1 MYKNNF
7 YFFLNTLNEIIIK
20 NIIKFKNICI
30 IYRPKKELGADFK
43 EIEKI
48 RNFCKKNQLPFCIA
62 DNYQLALKY
71 NANGIF
77 ISSSNKNFI
86 KPIQIKNNF
95 KIIGA
100 AHNSF
105 EYTIKI
111 QQNCKEIMLSPMFCN
126 KKYSTNKILGLN
138 KFNLISMNWKTKLCA
153 LGGINLNNLK
163 KLKMSKVTSA
173 AFISLMENPKIKKPV
188 YF

>member
-7 YFFLNTLNEIIIK
+7 YFFLNTLNKLIIK

-30 IYRPKKELGADFK
+30 LYRPKKGLGADFK

-77 ISSSNKNFI
+77 ILYIMQMEYLYQVQTETLLDQFKL
-86 KPIQIKNNF
+86 
-95 KIIGA
+95 KII
-100 AHNSF
+100 
-105 EYTIKI
+105 
-111 QQNCKEIMLSPMFCN
+111 
-126 KKYSTNKILGLN
+126 
-138 KFNLISMNWKTKLCA
+138 
-153 LGGINLNNLK
+153 LK
-163 KLKMSKVTSA
+163 
-173 AFISLMENPKIKKPV
+173 
-188 YF
+188 